1 MLIRYLSDVH
11 LEYRKPADGFLIYR
25 LCRPTLIQFLF

>member
-11 LEYRKPADGFLIYR
+11 LEYRKPADGFGFTGFADR
-25 LCRPTLIQFLF
+25 L